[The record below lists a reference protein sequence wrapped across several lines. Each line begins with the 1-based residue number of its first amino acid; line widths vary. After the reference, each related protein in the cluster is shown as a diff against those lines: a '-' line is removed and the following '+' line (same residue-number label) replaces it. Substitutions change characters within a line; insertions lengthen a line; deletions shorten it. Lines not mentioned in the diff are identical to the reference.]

1 MRVNTPGVFSNEN
14 LINVMKLK
22 DVPKCHRFPTAL
34 DDKAKVKNIKKI
46 EALVRGSM
54 EYKDYIK
61 YLREYAGL
69 HKCYFFKD
77 ITKENN
83 RKVSIDIH
91 HEPFTLFDITKI
103 VLEKWLYEEK
113 DINHF
118 LIAEEVMRLHYKNM
132 VGLIP
137 LTKTVHE
144 LVHLG
149 KLFVPV
155 QDVYGKG
162 FIDFVLEYDDFIDQD
177 LRKILNE
184 KIDISRDIA
193 IEQNLSLIERKYL
206 YVEVDGVMMPSIDDL

>member
-1 MRVNTPGVFSNEN
+1 MRVNTPDVFTNNN

-22 DVPKCHRFPTAL
+22 DVPKEYRFPTIMN
-34 DDKAKVKNIKKI
+34 DKDKVKNIKKI
-46 EALVRGSM
+46 EMIIRGSM

-61 YLREYAGL
+61 YLREYVDMS
-69 HKCYFFKD
+69 KCYFFKNV
-77 ITKENN
+77 TKENN
-83 RKVSIDIH
+83 RKVSIEIH

-103 VLEKWLYEEK
+103 VLEKWLYNEMEV
-113 DINHF
+113 NHF
-118 LIAEEVMRLHYKNM
+118 LIAEEVMKLHYQNK

-137 LTKTVHE
+137 LTATAHQ
-144 LVHLG
+144 LVHNG
-149 KLFVPV
+149 KLFIPV

-193 IEQNLSLIERKYL
+193 VEQNLSILERKYI
-206 YVEVDGVMMPSIDDL
+206 YVDVDGVSMPALEEL

>member
-1 MRVNTPGVFSNEN
+1 MRVNTPGVFSADN
-14 LINVMKLK
+14 LINVTKLK

-46 EALVRGSM
+46 EAIVRGSM

-77 ITKENN
+77 ISKENN
-83 RKVSIDIH
+83 RKVSIEIH

-103 VLEKWLYEEK
+103 VLEKWLYNEME
-113 DINHF
+113 INHF

-137 LTKTVHE
+137 LTKTTHD

-184 KIDISRDIA
+184 KIDISREIA
-193 IEQNLSLIERKYL
+193 TEQNLSLLERKYI
-206 YVEVDGVMMPSIDDL
+206 YVEVDGVSMPALEDL